1 MKKSFLALLLL
12 SSFGA
17 VSAPLLPEVDT
28 INVAVRTI
36 YPPEMNTVQDAA
48 TWLLEPLEYKII
60 TDYPAPSTASL
71 ILSQQIPAVAKMH
84 RTMPVLHALQLLI
97 GEDNTIILDKKHRL
111 ITFGR
116 GTK

>member
-1 MKKSFLALLLL
+1 MKKLILPLLLL

-17 VSAPLLPEVDT
+17 SSARLLPEVDT

-36 YPPEMNTVQDAA
+36 YPPEIRTVNEAA
-48 TWLLEPLEYKII
+48 KWILEPLEYEII
-60 TDYPAPSTASL
+60 TEYPAPSTASL
-71 ILSQQIPAVAKMH
+71 ILSQPIPAVAKMH

-111 ITFGR
+111 ITFGK
-116 GTK
+116 GNK

>member
-1 MKKSFLALLLL
+1 MKKSMLTLLLL
-12 SSFGA
+12 SSF
-17 VSAPLLPEVDT
+17 SACAAPMLSEVDT

-36 YPPEMNTVQDAA
+36 YPPEITTVEGAA
-48 TWLLEPLEYKII
+48 NWILEPLEYKII
-60 TDYPAPSTASL
+60 TEYPAPSTASL
-71 ILSQQIPAVAKMH
+71 ILSQPIPAVAKMH